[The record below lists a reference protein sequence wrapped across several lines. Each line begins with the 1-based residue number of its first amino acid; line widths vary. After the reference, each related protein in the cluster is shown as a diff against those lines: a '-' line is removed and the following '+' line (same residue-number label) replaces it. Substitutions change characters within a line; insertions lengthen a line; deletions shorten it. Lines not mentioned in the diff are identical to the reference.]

1 MTQTNKTKES
11 MNLVEGPIVKTLILF
26 AIPLIGSFLL
36 QSLYSLVDM
45 IIISRFA
52 GTYSVAGVNVA
63 AQISDLVLALII
75 GFLAGPTVIVAQMI
89 GAGKE
94 EKLKKTI
101 ATTFS
106 IVFIMALIVMIIM
119 HLLRNPILQLVKT
132 PAECY
137 GEASNYYLVSM
148 SGIIFVFLYN
158 TIASLL
164 RGMGDSKNPLYFVMI
179 STGINVVLDFI
190 FIACFHMGAFGAALA
205 TVIAQASSVCFSI
218 VYLRKHS
225 FPFTFTPGEFCIDKE
240 QLGSI
245 FRLGTP
251 SAIQN
256 SFLNF
261 SLVFLIAVANTL
273 GVYESSTV
281 GIGGKINVIF
291 ILPII
296 AVSNALGPM
305 IGQNIGAQKMDR
317 AMKALKTGLVITSVY
332 GFIIFLLWCSVPDY
346 IFRIF
351 TKDSQVLA
359 LGASYLRGHCFD
371 YLLVMPA
378 AYCFGALYVATG
390 HTSYVA
396 VSNIVGALISRI
408 PISYGL
414 AILLHLGVRGIG
426 LAYPISTAV
435 TMICYLILFVM
446 GGWKK
451 SNV

>member
-1 MTQTNKTKES
+1 MNENKTKEAI
-11 MNLVEGPIVKTLILF
+11 NLVEGPIVKTLILF

-36 QSLYSLVDM
+36 QSLYSFADM

-52 GTYSVAGVNVA
+52 GTFSVAGVNVA

-75 GFLAGPTVIVAQMI
+75 GFLAGPTIIVAQMI
-89 GAGKE
+89 GAGQE

-101 ATTFS
+101 ETTFS
-106 IVFIMALIVMIIM
+106 LVFIMAIIVMVTM
-119 HLLRNPILQLVKT
+119 HLLRNPILHLVKT

-137 GEASNYYLVSM
+137 REATNYYLVSM
-148 SGIIFVFLYN
+148 SGVIFVFLYN

-179 STGINVVLDFI
+179 STGINVVLDLLFV
-190 FIACFHMGAFGAALA
+190 AGFHMGAFGAALA
-205 TVIAQASSVCFSI
+205 TVIAQATSVCFAI
-218 VYLRKHS
+218 LHLRKNH
-225 FPFTFTPGEFCIDKE
+225 FPFSFTPGEFRIDKE

-256 SFLNF
+256 SFVNF

-281 GIGGKINVIF
+281 GIGGKINVMF

-305 IGQNIGAQKMDR
+305 IGQNMGAQKMDR
-317 AMKALKTGLVITSVY
+317 AMKALKTGLVLTSIY
-332 GFIIFLLWCSVPDY
+332 GLLIFILWWIVPEY
-346 IFRIF
+346 IFSVF
-351 TKDSQVLA
+351 TKDPQVLK
-359 LGASYLRGHCFD
+359 LGASYLKGHCFD

-396 VSNIVGALISRI
+396 VSNIAGALISRI

-414 AILLHLGVRGIG
+414 AILLHLGVKGIG

-435 TMICYLILFVM
+435 IMVCYLILYAM